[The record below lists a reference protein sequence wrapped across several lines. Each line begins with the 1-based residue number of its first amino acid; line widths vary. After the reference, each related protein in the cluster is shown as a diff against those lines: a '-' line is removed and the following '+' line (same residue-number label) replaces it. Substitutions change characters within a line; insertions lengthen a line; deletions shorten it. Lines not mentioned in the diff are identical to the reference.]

1 MPVANNPA
9 LFEFSCQQFAAAPA
23 PAAGGSL
30 FGGAGLG
37 LGAAAPAPAPA
48 AGGLFGQTPAAAPAG
63 GLFGQAPAA
72 APAGGGLFGGTGAA
86 PAFGAA
92 PAAGGSL
99 FGGGGGLG
107 LGGAAGGATL
117 SLCGGGAAGATTGGT
132 AALGGAMAGGGAASG
147 LPIRLNMTYEQL
159 PQPTREWLGK
169 LEHIISEWDWK
180 SRQMP
185 EAKAE
190 LSTCERLATSLERQA
205 DAASDSLR
213 HDEGLLQTFKSQV
226 EHNLADAR
234 AAEADFLRRHELQA
248 YGRHGAI
255 PSPYF
260 AKRLHQMEGEVM
272 DIKTAVRQLDGALEV
287 HTHAASNLSPLTS
300 HLSHLTSLLL
310 TTLTTGRTQAAAH
323 RRPAPRSTRAAQAAL

>member
-1 MPVANNPA
+1 
-9 LFEFSCQQFAAAPA
+9 
-23 PAAGGSL
+23 
-30 FGGAGLG
+30 
-37 LGAAAPAPAPA
+37 
-48 AGGLFGQTPAAAPAG
+48 
-63 GLFGQAPAA
+63 
-72 APAGGGLFGGTGAA
+72 
-86 PAFGAA
+86 
-92 PAAGGSL
+92 
-99 FGGGGGLG
+99 
-107 LGGAAGGATL
+107 
-117 SLCGGGAAGATTGGT
+117 
-132 AALGGAMAGGGAASG
+132 
-147 LPIRLNMTYEQL
+147 MTYEQL

-260 AKRLHQMEGEVM
+260 AKRLHQMEGEVI

-287 HTHAASNLSPLTS
+287 HTHTHASSNPSPLTS
-300 HLSHLTSLLL
+300 LTSLHSSSPP
-310 TTLTTGRTQAAAH
+310 LTTGRTQAAAQ

>member
-1 MPVANNPA
+1 
-9 LFEFSCQQFAAAPA
+9 
-23 PAAGGSL
+23 
-30 FGGAGLG
+30 
-37 LGAAAPAPAPA
+37 
-48 AGGLFGQTPAAAPAG
+48 
-63 GLFGQAPAA
+63 
-72 APAGGGLFGGTGAA
+72 
-86 PAFGAA
+86 
-92 PAAGGSL
+92 
-99 FGGGGGLG
+99 
-107 LGGAAGGATL
+107 
-117 SLCGGGAAGATTGGT
+117 
-132 AALGGAMAGGGAASG
+132 
-147 LPIRLNMTYEQL
+147 
-159 PQPTREWLGK
+159 
-169 LEHIISEWDWK
+169 
-180 SRQMP
+180 MP

-287 HTHAASNLSPLTS
+287 RTHKPHQTS
-300 HLSHLTSLLL
+300 HLSHLSHLTPLLL
-310 TTLTTGRTQAAAH
+310 TTTHHRAHASRRSPSTSSTIYSSGTSSSLTARRTDC
-323 RRPAPRSTRAAQAAL
+323 RRSTIASRHTGERCACT